1 MRDLKGL
8 IFNIQKFSI
17 DDGPGIRTVVFFKG
31 CPLKC
36 KWCSNPESQMFTK
49 QILWDRNKCVHC
61 KTCEKTCKYKA
72 IKVGEE
78 RVVVDKSKCIK
89 CLLCVNNCPKH
100 ALSIEGLDVTVDDV
114 LKVVLQ
120 DMVFYEES
128 NGGITLSGG
137 EVMAQPEFSKAI
149 LIACKKRGIHTAIET
164 TSYVDTETFVDVTQ
178 YADLL
183 LCDIKHWDSEKHK
196 KFTGVGNEL
205 IIKNIKAASD
215 LGRNILLR
223 LPVIPGFNDTLN
235 DAKMFVDL
243 LYELGIASIQ
253 LLPFHQL
260 GEYKY
265 DQLGIEYEFKDKN
278 ALHREDLIEYKQ
290 VFVNAGI
297 KVIL

>member
-61 KTCEKTCKYKA
+61 KTCEKSCKYKA

-137 EVMAQPEFSKAI
+137 EVMSQPEFSKAI

-164 TSYVDTETFVDVTQ
+164 TSYVDTETFLDVTQ

-290 VFVNAGI
+290 LFVNAGI

>member
-61 KTCEKTCKYKA
+61 KTCEKSCKYKA

-78 RVVVDKSKCIK
+78 RVVVDKSKCNK